1 MIDEGHIDRFNR
13 KESKAREEARRY
25 VDLNTVEHTDARNVG
40 AEWLCKQTI
49 DRLDI
54 EGFLRGKGWK
64 EESIHAALAHLIVR
78 TVYAPSEWAA
88 HRIMSDN
95 SAACELYSG
104 RQGWTPGVNALYDIP
119 DKLFAMK
126 DELEAHLCSRTD
138 HLFNLENRI
147 VLFDLTNFY
156 FEGRKAQSRKAA
168 FGQWPIAEVRE
179 GGTKCYE
186 KVVERTGRAI
196 ERYPSIVRFYVIEY
210 VRNTENPAQM
220 ADVRW
225 KIKDLSQGYSAA
237 RVFTSCA
244 PTCPPLTGARHG
256 TTTTSSAR

>member
-1 MIDEGHIDRFNR
+1 MIIKYFHRRPQTEISNDIFGFNR
-13 KESKAREEARRY
+13 KEDKAREEARRY
-25 VDLNTVEHTDARNVG
+25 VDLDTVEHTDARNVG

-64 EESIHAALAHLIVR
+64 EESIHAALAHLLVR
-78 TVYAPSEWAA
+78 TVYAPSEWAT
-88 HRIMSDN
+88 HRIMRDN

-104 RQGWTPGVNALYDIP
+104 RQGWTPGVNAIYDIP
-119 DKLFAMK
+119 DKLFALK

-168 FGQWPIAEVRE
+168 FGRSKEKRSDCRLLVLALCINTE
-179 GGTKCYE
+179 GFIRSHEGTHGGINE
-186 KVVERTGRAI
+186 PDVERTIRGR
-196 ERYPSIVRFYVIEY
+196 
-210 VRNTENPAQM
+210 T
-220 ADVRW
+220 
-225 KIKDLSQGYSAA
+225 K
-237 RVFTSCA
+237 
-244 PTCPPLTGARHG
+244 
-256 TTTTSSAR
+256 